1 MELEEVP
8 AIRLS
13 DLSEEQ
19 VRAYIV
25 ADNRLAELAGW
36 DEKLL
41 SIELKALTEIELDF
55 DIEVTGFNT
64 AEIDGLI
71 IGPVEADDDADL
83 IPKIDADAPPLT
95 APGDLWQLGAHR
107 LLCGDATD
115 PRSFEKLLDGE
126 AAQDGLHGP
135 ALQRP
140 YRRRVTRRMFL
151 TSRSDDDSRVSDCCL
166 IGADGGHPAAVGNGE
181 YFIYY
186 PL

>member
-71 IGPVEADDDADL
+71 IGPVEGDDDADL

-115 PRSFEKLLDGE
+115 SRSFEKLLDGE
-126 AAQDGLHGP
+126 AAQWSSRT
-135 ALQRP
+135 RP
-140 YRRRVTRRMFL
+140 TMSL
-151 TSRSDDDSRVSDCCL
+151 ST
-166 IGADGGHPAAVGNGE
+166 AGHPADVLDK
-181 YFIYY
+181 
-186 PL
+186 PLRRRFSGFGFLSHRR